1 MGEKNVGA
9 KEGPQLQKVAR
20 NKRWLTGNNKECLRT
35 TTTTTGKTKTAN
47 KYKKLKTNGNGIT
60 PAATEKSGSNTSA
73 EEDRIEYDGLSIDYS
88 GNVISP
94 TQLKGD
100 SIGIPRLTVPPDE
113 YDSQTEKESVDK
125 PNASAP
131 TSCGLARLTK
141 DDYDYLDNYEL
152 SDSENESNEESE
164 SESEGESDEKSESE
178 SNVARGAGREENLEP
193 TNANNEQPDSEAQG
207 QPEEGNQTRKETGK
221 RARGRPKNSKT
232 DLEKKALNIGKKGN
246 FMLKDLILLLKLYY
260 LDEDF
265 VKALKSGDAN
275 KQNEAK
281 TKILGRMNSARFQ
294 RKQAARKKGE
304 IIAKRH
310 SDKLSLDQVSKKKTE
325 LFALYKKK
333 KDAILM
339 DDTGNQRLVPDG
351 KTIEEII
358 IPESMQEIWG

>member
-20 NKRWLTGNNKECLRT
+20 NNKRWLTGNNKECLRT

-60 PAATEKSGSNTSA
+60 PAATGKSGSNTTA
-73 EEDRIEYDGLSIDYS
+73 EEDRIDQYDGLSIDYS

-94 TQLKGD
+94 TQLKGE

-113 YDSQTEKESVDK
+113 YDSQKEKESVDK

-131 TSCGLARLTK
+131 TSCGFARLTK

-164 SESEGESDEKSESE
+164 GESDEKSESE
-178 SNVARGAGREENLEP
+178 SNIARGAGREENLEP

-221 RARGRPKNSKT
+221 RARGRPKKSKT
-232 DLEKKALNIGKKGN
+232 DLEKQALNIGEKGN
-246 FMLKDLILLLKLYY
+246 FMLKDLILLLKLNY

-265 VKALKSGDAN
+265 VKALKPGDAN
-275 KQNEAK
+275 RQNEAK

-325 LFALYKKK
+325 LFALYKEK
-333 KDAILM
+333 KDAM